1 MRRLSISKITLL
13 AVVGTLA
20 APVAARAGGAA
31 GSGGEDFVDQA
42 RLFHRVVACGSD
54 TAVPKGFDAKVV
66 REHCRALRRQMRYFR
81 EHHAKRVQRFM
92 AKWRPNDLPHTVV
105 YPFGG
110 GDLITALLT
119 YPNATDI
126 TTISLEHPG
135 DPRRLHG
142 MSSDDLAANLALY
155 NLVAGELIRNRDS
168 SSKNMRLMERG
179 PIPGQLGLFMLALA
193 IMDYEPVSLRFFR
206 IEPDGSLH
214 YYTGQEIE
222 ALDHTQAEKLEERW
236 INTDYSVAFQ
246 NSELAFRRR
255 GAGPEDPIIIHRHI
269 AWNLD
274 NEHFGG
280 SPLEKY
286 LDKKGKVASMTKA
299 ASYLLWTGNFSA
311 IRDYMLENSVWMV
324 SDATGPLPNDA
335 AKFGFE
341 QITFGTFTDAYLEWS
356 RGKRSD
362 RMRELWESQKKRNL
376 TFRYGYP
383 DAAGNVHLM
392 ITRPRKK

>member
-1 MRRLSISKITLL
+1 MRRLSISKIAVL

-20 APVAARAGGAA
+20 APLWAGGEGLARAGGQ
-31 GSGGEDFVDQA
+31 DFVEQA

-54 TAVPKGFDAKVV
+54 TTVPKGFDAQVV
-66 REHCRALRRQMRYFR
+66 RDHCRALRRQMRYFR

-92 AKWRPNDLPHTVV
+92 AKWRPDNLPHTVV

-119 YPNATDI
+119 YPDATDI

-135 DPRRLHG
+135 DPRRLHDL
-142 MSSDDLAANLALY
+142 SSEDLAANLELY

-214 YYTGQEIE
+214 YYTEDEID
-222 ALDHTQAEKLEERW
+222 ALDHTQAAKLEERW

-246 NSELAFRRR
+246 NMELAFRRR
-255 GAGPEDPIIIHRHI
+255 GAGPEDPIMIHRHI

-280 SPLEKY
+280 SPLEKF
-286 LDKKGKVASMTKA
+286 LQKKGKVASMTKA

-311 IRDYMLENSVWMV
+311 IRDYMLGNSVFIV
-324 SDATGPLPNDA
+324 SDATGPLPQDA
-335 AKFGFE
+335 AKAGFE

-356 RGKRSD
+356 RGKKSD
-362 RMRELWESQKKRNL
+362 RMRELWASQKKRKL

-392 ITRPRKK
+392 ITRPKKK